1 VEKNGKAHTIA
12 KDWEMSLGS
21 EIPGSAAAFS
31 LLNANFAI
39 PLITV
44 ANVCVLTNGNAVKSG
59 QSGTFQSF

>member
-1 VEKNGKAHTIA
+1 MEKNGKARTIA

-21 EIPGSAAAFS
+21 EIHGSAAAFS
-31 LLNANFAI
+31 VINANFAT